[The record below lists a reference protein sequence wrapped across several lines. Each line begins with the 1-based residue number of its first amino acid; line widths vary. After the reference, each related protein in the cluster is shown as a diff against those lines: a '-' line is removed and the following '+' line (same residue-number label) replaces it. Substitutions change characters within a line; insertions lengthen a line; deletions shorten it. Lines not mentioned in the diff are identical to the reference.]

1 MTHRPLFVG
10 FDTAKDSCL
19 RGNLAILLMPMPQC
33 LKCGA
38 ELPVNEE
45 GGAPVLC
52 DRCAGRASS
61 RASRRLNA
69 GVLLQFPA
77 TTLLMGINTAVFLAM
92 ILSSGELMGFGPQ
105 TTLHWGGNV
114 GQYTLSGEYWRL
126 VTAGFVHLNLLHF
139 AMNMWC
145 LWSLGQLSERLF
157 GSSVTLAIY
166 VLTGVGGA
174 LLSVGVHPL
183 RGEVG
188 ASAAVFGIAGAILS
202 GIKFGKVPIASIH
215 KRQIFSSLIFFVIF
229 NLSFGMLPGID
240 NMAHLGGLISG
251 FLFGAPLA
259 SAAASGKKIFEWGT
273 ILLAVLV
280 LTAAGSRVV
289 QSHGHISQLRVGAQ
303 EIVDHNYAGA
313 ISMLERS
320 VASDPNDPLAH
331 ALLGIA
337 YEKNHETDKANLE
350 FDRGQQLDPNFAAL
364 KLRVQ
369 AQLEGSD

>member
-1 MTHRPLFVG
+1 
-10 FDTAKDSCL
+10 
-19 RGNLAILLMPMPQC
+19 MPQC

-61 RASRRLNA
+61 RASRRLHA

-77 TTLLMGINTAVFLAM
+77 TTLLLGINTAVFLAM
-92 ILSSGELMGFGPQ
+92 LLSSGSLTSLMRFPAQ
-105 TTLHWGGNV
+105 ILIQWGGNF
-114 GQYTLSGEYWRL
+114 GPYTLSGEYWRL
-126 VTAGFVHLNLLHF
+126 VTAGFVHASFLHY

-157 GSSVTLAIY
+157 GSSVTLAVY

-174 LLSVGVHPL
+174 MLSVGLNPMKF
-183 RGEVG
+183 EVG

-202 GIKFGKVPIASIH
+202 GIKFGNVPVASIH
-215 KRQIFSSLIFFVIF
+215 KRQIFSSLIFFVVF

-259 SAAASGKKIFEWGT
+259 SAAASGKKIMEWGT
-273 ILLAVLV
+273 IVLAVLV
-280 LTAAGSRVV
+280 LAAAGSRVV
-289 QSHGHISQLRVGAQ
+289 QSHGHASQLLVG
-303 EIVDHNYAGA
+303 EDRIVRHNYPGA
-313 ISMLERS
+313 IAVLERAT
-320 VASDPNDPLAH
+320 ASGPRDPEAY

-337 YEKNHETDKANLE
+337 YERNHELDKANVA
-350 FDRGQQLDPNFAAL
+350 FDRGEQLDPNFAAL
-364 KLRVQ
+364 KMKHEAELGDT
-369 AQLEGSD
+369 E

>member
-1 MTHRPLFVG
+1 
-10 FDTAKDSCL
+10 
-19 RGNLAILLMPMPQC
+19 MPSC

-38 ELPVNEE
+38 ELPLNEE
-45 GGAPVLC
+45 GMAPVLC

-61 RASRRLNA
+61 RARRRLSA
-69 GVLLQFPA
+69 GVMLQFPA
-77 TTLLMGINTAVFLAM
+77 TSLLIGINTAVFLGM
-92 ILSSGELMGFGPQ
+92 ILSSGSLTSFVGFSDQ
-105 TTLHWGGNV
+105 TLLRWGGNV
-114 GQYTLSGEYWRL
+114 GPYTLSGEYWRL
-126 VTAGFVHLNLLHF
+126 VTAGFVHANPLHF

-174 LLSVGVHPL
+174 MLSVGLNPL
-183 RGEVG
+183 RSEVG

-202 GIKFGKVPIASIH
+202 GIKFGNVPLASIH

-259 SAAASGKKIFEWGT
+259 AAAASGKKLMEWGT
-273 ILLAVLV
+273 IVLAILV

-289 QSHGHISQLRVGAQ
+289 QAHGHVSQLRVGGYN
-303 EIVDHNYAGA
+303 IHDRNYPAA
-313 ISMLERS
+313 ISVLQRAA
-320 VASDPNDPLAH
+320 ASEPGDARAH
-331 ALLGIA
+331 FLLGLA
-337 YEKNHETDKANLE
+337 YRGNGQPDNANME
-350 FDRGQQLDPNFAAL
+350 FERAEQLDPDPNSIERKIQAL
-364 KLRVQ
+364 FG
-369 AQLEGSD
+369 GSG